1 MKKLINDPKLATREM
16 LEGLVQMN
24 PNLALLGAET
34 VVVRSDLDEWRKKGH
49 VAIISGGGAGH
60 EPAHAGYVGAGMLT
74 AAVSGEVFTS
84 PSTDAVLAAIRACAT
99 PAGVLLIIKNYTGDR
114 LNFGLAA
121 ELARAAG
128 IAVEMVIV
136 ADDAAFEDRSNRR
149 GIAGTVFVH
158 KIAGAAAAAGQP
170 LSAVKLEAARAAD
183 AVRTM
188 GVALSPCTVPAVGSP
203 GFQLADDEIELG
215 LGIHGEKGVRRV
227 PIAPADEITSAIV
240 NRLVADLAPAAGT
253 SLVLLVN
260 NLGATPLMELY
271 IVVRAALR
279 VLHSKGLQVERVWCG
294 TFLSAIDMAGCS
306 ISIMPVDAARLGL
319 LEAPTAAAGW
329 ATVPVAVPPAAP
341 LRIEVAPE
349 PTTATGSAARAGLRQ
364 PSSVQQNA
372 AFVTI
377 LKRIAAAL
385 IAAES
390 HLTTLDQAVGDGD
403 LGVSMTRAAR
413 AILDHLDT
421 LSAQP
426 AGSALADLSN
436 IVRRSIAGSSGPF
449 YAIGLGRAAARLNEG
464 GQSPASWAAAL
475 EGACDAI
482 SELGGAKVGDRT
494 MLDALYPA
502 AAAFRAAIDRGSPW
516 TDAVKAASAAAEQG
530 ARATAKLLPRR
541 GRSAYLGE
549 RALGSPDPGAEAI
562 AVWLRAIAE

>member
-1 MKKLINDPKLATREM
+1 MKKLINDPKLVTREM
-16 LEGLVQMN
+16 LAGLVQMN
-24 PNLALLGAET
+24 PNLALLGEET
-34 VVVRSDLDEWRKKGH
+34 VVVRSDLEKWQKKGH

-60 EPAHAGYVGAGMLT
+60 EPAHAGYVGEGMLT

-99 PAGVLLIIKNYTGDR
+99 AAGVLLIIKNYTGDR

-128 IAVEMVIV
+128 IGVEMVIV

-158 KIAGAAAAAGQP
+158 KVAGACAAAGQS
-170 LSAVKLEAARAAD
+170 LAEVKREAAAAAD

-203 GFQLADDEIELG
+203 GFQLADNEIELG

-227 PIAPADEITSAIV
+227 PLAPADEIANEIV
-240 NRLVADLAPAAGT
+240 TRLVADLAPAPGA

-279 VLHSKGLQVERVWCG
+279 VLQSQGLQVERVWCG

-306 ISIMPVDAARLGL
+306 ISIMPVDAARLAL
-319 LEAPTAAAGW
+319 LEAPTAASAW
-329 ATVPVAVPPAAP
+329 PTVPAATPGAAALQIAAP
-341 LRIEVAPE
+341 EEAPE
-349 PTTATGSAARAGLRQ
+349 TPTARADSTQ
-364 PSSVQQNA
+364 HYSTEQAA
-372 AFVTI
+372 AFTAA
-377 LKRIAAAL
+377 LERIAAAL

-390 HLTTLDQAVGDGD
+390 HLTALDQAVGDGD
-403 LGVSMTRAAR
+403 LGVSMSRAAR
-413 AILDHLDT
+413 AILDHLGT

-426 AGSALADLSN
+426 PGTALANLSN
-436 IVRRSIAGSSGPF
+436 IVRRAIAGSSGPF
-449 YAIGLGRAAARLNEG
+449 YAIGLGRAAACLNDRG
-464 GQSPASWAAAL
+464 PSPQSWAAAFK
-475 EGACDAI
+475 GACDAI

-502 AAAFRAAIDRGSPW
+502 AVAFRTALDQGSTW
-516 TDAVKAASAAAEQG
+516 LDALKAATAAAERG
-530 ARATAKLLPRR
+530 ARETAKLLPRR
-541 GRSAYLGE
+541 GRSVYLGE

-562 AVWLRAIAE
+562 AVWLRAISG